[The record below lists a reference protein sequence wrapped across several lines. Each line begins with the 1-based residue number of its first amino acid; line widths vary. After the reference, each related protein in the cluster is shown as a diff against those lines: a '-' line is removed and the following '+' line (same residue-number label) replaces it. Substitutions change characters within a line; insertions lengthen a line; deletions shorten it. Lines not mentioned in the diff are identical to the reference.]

1 MLMQRLC
8 MHLNKKGIQIS
19 DLLKRNI
26 IEKKQNC
33 HKLHELNIFN
43 TVIFYLWGKI
53 SYKTLE

>member
-26 IEKKQNC
+26 IEKKKNC

-43 TVIFYLWGKI
+43 TVIFYL
-53 SYKTLE
+53 